1 MISQKSTKTKTKK
14 VKIDLEVIEEVDVA
28 MILGINRSSTELQTS
43 AS

>member
-1 MISQKSTKTKTKK
+1 MTSQKSTKTKTKK

>member
-1 MISQKSTKTKTKK
+1 MTSQKSTKTKK